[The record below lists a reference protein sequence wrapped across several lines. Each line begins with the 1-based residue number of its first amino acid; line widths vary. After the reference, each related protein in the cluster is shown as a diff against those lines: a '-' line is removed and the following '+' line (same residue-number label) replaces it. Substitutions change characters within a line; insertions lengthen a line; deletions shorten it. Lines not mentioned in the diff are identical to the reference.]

1 MSKHKKLHLGMIG
14 WGMFLTGALSLSS
27 CVNDEV
33 DSSLETT
40 GKAIGFS
47 SSYGKGTWEPDQIR
61 AEQDNGVQQVQSRGA
76 LTSTVNADWGYK
88 VGAYYHLPNNGDCV
102 DYFDE
107 NSTGGYTVSNSS
119 ATATTNYYWPPAG
132 EMEFFAV
139 APHTAT
145 GLTVPTASTIANPEL
160 EYTIP
165 ATVAD
170 QKDIMVAKTANLS
183 CPQSSAV
190 NLQFQHLLAA
200 VQFKA
205 GEMENIEVTGITVS
219 GVKGGKVT
227 MTYDKDN
234 NTWSYSNDNNN
245 VTYSPV
251 PRAATSVAVNNE
263 ITGNDNNSILLVM
276 PQELTNSAT
285 LAVTFKNNSVQ
296 NSQPETKT
304 VALTGQWVAGKIT
317 NYILNISP
325 DYELSLTV
333 AVKDWT
339 PVSVES
345 AFAQT
350 PSVGQKIVWD
360 TDINDDGTADY
371 DIQNDEVILN
381 EDINVP
387 AKFTFQLTGPKGG
400 EWIAYFVKEGGVSNA
415 FTLNVEGDDS
425 RDVTCQGK
433 VGEGD
438 DCIYTIEVRAK
449 GVNNTSVTNKAELR
463 FMIRQ
468 AGQLLPV
475 DALTTLSGSRNYKI
489 LQNPPQQ

>member
-14 WGMFLTGALSLSS
+14 WGMFLAGALSLSS

-40 GKAIGFS
+40 GTAIGFS

-88 VGAYYHLPNNGDCV
+88 VGAYYHLPNNGGCV

-119 ATATTNYYWPPAG
+119 ATATTKYYWPPAG

-165 ATVAD
+165 ATVAE

-234 NTWSYSNDNNN
+234 NSWGYSNDDNS

-251 PRAATSVAVNNE
+251 PRDATKVAVNNE
-263 ITGNDNNSILLVM
+263 ITGNDNNSIMLVM
-276 PQELTNSAT
+276 PQVLTNSAT

-304 VALTGQWVAGKIT
+304 IALTGQWVAGKIT
-317 NYILNISP
+317 NYILNINP

-333 AVKDWT
+333 AVQAWEGVT
-339 PVSVES
+339 
-345 AFAQT
+345 
-350 PSVGQKIVWD
+350 
-360 TDINDDGTADY
+360 
-371 DIQNDEVILN
+371 IQNNFADNVTVDRGDEI
-381 EDINVP
+381 
-387 AKFTFQLTGPKGG
+387 
-400 EWIAYFVKEGGVSNA
+400 EWIAGEPTITENQVVLNPLKNNSATFKFKIAGPMGGTWHAMLVTQQGNPNA
-415 FTLNVEGDDS
+415 FTLSQTQGEVGKEYEITITAGANASTANV
-425 RDVTCQGK
+425 
-433 VGEGD
+433 
-438 DCIYTIEVRAK
+438 
-449 GVNNTSVTNKAELR
+449 AELR
-463 FMIRQ
+463 FVVRSGGKI
-468 AGQLLPV
+468 LPV
-475 DALTTLSGSRNYKI
+475 DNLTYFGEDDSLNGTNYVI
-489 LQNPPQQ
+489 VQNPTIN

>member
-14 WGMFLTGALSLSS
+14 WGMFLAGALSLSS

-40 GKAIGFS
+40 GTAIGFS

-88 VGAYYHLPNNGDCV
+88 VGAYYHLPNNGGCV

-119 ATATTNYYWPPAG
+119 TTATTKYYWPPAG

-165 ATVAD
+165 ATVAE

-227 MTYDKDN
+227 MTYDKVN
-234 NTWSYSNDNNN
+234 NSWGYSNENNS

-251 PRAATSVAVNNE
+251 PRAATAVAVNNE
-263 ITGNDNNSILLVM
+263 ITGNDNSSILLVM
-276 PQELTNSAT
+276 PQELTNNAT

-317 NYILNISP
+317 NYILNINP
-325 DYELSLTV
+325 DYELYLTV
-333 AVKDWT
+333 AVQDWEGVT
-339 PVSVES
+339 
-345 AFAQT
+345 
-350 PSVGQKIVWD
+350 
-360 TDINDDGTADY
+360 
-371 DIQNDEVILN
+371 IQNNFADNVTVDRGDEI
-381 EDINVP
+381 
-387 AKFTFQLTGPKGG
+387 
-400 EWIAYFVKEGGVSNA
+400 EWIAGEPTITENQVVLNPLKNNSATFKFRIAGPMGGTWHAMLVTQQGNPNA
-415 FTLNVEGDDS
+415 FTLSKTQGEVGRKDENGNKVYDEITITAGANASTANV
-425 RDVTCQGK
+425 
-433 VGEGD
+433 
-438 DCIYTIEVRAK
+438 
-449 GVNNTSVTNKAELR
+449 AELR
-463 FMIRQ
+463 FVVRSGGKI
-468 AGQLLPV
+468 LPV
-475 DALTTLSGSRNYKI
+475 DNLTYFGEENPLNGTNYVI
-489 LQNPPQQ
+489 VQNPTIN